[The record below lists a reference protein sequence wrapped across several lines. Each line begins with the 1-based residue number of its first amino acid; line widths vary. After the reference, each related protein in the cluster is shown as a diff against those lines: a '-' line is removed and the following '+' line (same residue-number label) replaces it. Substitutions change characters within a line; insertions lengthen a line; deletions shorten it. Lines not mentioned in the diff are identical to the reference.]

1 MDLWKA
7 ERLNAPADFMKAPDG
22 GGKQIKNDPNY
33 DRHKPY
39 KQTQMCWCS
48 YINIYQL
55 INICDITICRIKI
68 SSILV
73 FTSG

>member
-1 MDLWKA
+1 
-7 ERLNAPADFMKAPDG
+7 MKAPDG
-22 GGKQIKNDPNY
+22 GKLNVSAKQIINY
-33 DRHKPY
+33 TNNDRHKPY

-48 YINIYQL
+48 YINIYKL
-55 INICDITICRIKI
+55 IHICDITIYIIKI